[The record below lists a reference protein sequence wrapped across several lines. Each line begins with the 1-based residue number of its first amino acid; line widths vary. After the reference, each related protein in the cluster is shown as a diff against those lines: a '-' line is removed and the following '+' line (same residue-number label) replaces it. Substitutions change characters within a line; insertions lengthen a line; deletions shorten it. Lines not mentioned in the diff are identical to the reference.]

1 MLVQRVATAAVGIPV
16 IVAVILI
23 GEALYTAVAAA
34 ILALCVLE
42 LFHAMES
49 RVDTAEDASLA
60 QRLSDVFLSRSPIS
74 YVTAGAVVGLVIA
87 ADAGFDEWTGV
98 LAGVIA
104 LTFVFLILRGDPE
117 TGLQAWLVSI
127 AAISY
132 IGFLGSHLVLLRQ
145 APDGEE
151 WVLLAVF
158 STFIA
163 DTFAYFIGRAVGQ
176 TKIMPQISPGKT
188 VEGTAAGVVAGIIAV
203 IAFNYALD
211 LDVDLGEIA
220 PLAVL
225 LPIAAFFGDLAES
238 MVKRGVGIKDT
249 SDFVPGHGG
258 FLDRIDAV
266 LFTTPLVYY
275 WLIWVV
281 L

>member
-1 MLVQRVATAAVGIPV
+1 MLVQRVATAAVGIPI
-16 IVAVILI
+16 IVALILI
-23 GEALYTAVAAA
+23 GGAPYTIAIAI

-42 LFHAMES
+42 FFHAMEDS
-49 RVDTAEDASLA
+49 VGLPQEASLA
-60 QRLSDVFLSRSPIS
+60 DRLSAVFLSRSPIA
-74 YVTAGAVVGLVIA
+74 YVAALACVGLVVA
-87 ADAGFDEWTGV
+87 ADTGFDEWTGA
-98 LAGVIA
+98 LAGAIA
-104 LTFVFLILRGDPE
+104 LTFAFLILRGDPD
-117 TGLQAWLVSI
+117 TGLQAWLVAI
-127 AAISY
+127 AAVAW
-132 IGFLGSHLVLLRQ
+132 IGFLGSYLVLLRD
-145 APDGEE
+145 APEGKE

-163 DTFAYFIGRAVGQ
+163 DTLAYFVGRAVGQ

-188 VEGTAAGVVAGIIAV
+188 VEGTAAGVLAGIVAV
-203 IAFNYALD
+203 IALNYALG
-211 LDVDLGEIA
+211 LDVGLDEIA